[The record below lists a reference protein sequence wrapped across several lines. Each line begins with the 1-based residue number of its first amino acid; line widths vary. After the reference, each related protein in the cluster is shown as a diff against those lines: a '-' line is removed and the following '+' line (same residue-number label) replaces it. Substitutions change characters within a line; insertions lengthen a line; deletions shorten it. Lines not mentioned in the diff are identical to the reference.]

1 MPMQKALYLTL
12 MFTVLLF
19 TSTGFAST
27 FPAPTVSVS
36 TQGEHVDI
44 NWTAVTGATGYNLIY
59 SPAPYTDEASIQ
71 TADMGNQTSFSTDL
85 WEGAAFYVAVT
96 AYVNSDGN
104 MGTSEYSN
112 IILLEIEVPSVVEDA
127 VGDGVLSLPVVS
139 VSSQGLHVDINW
151 TSVENATG
159 YNLVYA
165 PFPYTGE
172 QSIQTTDMGN
182 QTSFSADLW
191 EGAAFYVAVTAY
203 VESNANINTS
213 EYSNILLLEIVD
225 QGAVDADGD
234 GYSVADGDC
243 DDNDSSI
250 HPSATD
256 IPGDGVD
263 QNCDGMDAILA
274 DIAIPFADE
283 NLRQCVEATGLPYDQ
298 IINLSCNQKNIQNLA
313 GIQNLVNIQAVEVDD
328 NSISDL
334 SPVQGMSSLLYFSVC
349 HNQITDLTPLQG
361 LTNLQQLIL
370 IANQIV
376 DLTPLQN
383 LINLQELDL
392 LYNQVSDLS
401 PLQDLIN
408 LRWLW
413 LWDNQITDL
422 MPLQHLTNLQ
432 ELDLM
437 GNRISDLMPLHNLS
451 NLKFLDVSENCITDF
466 TPVSHVPEL
475 YTDPQNT
482 SCY

>member
-1 MPMQKALYLTL
+1 MSFMKT
-12 MFTVLLF
+12 FLLF
-19 TSTGFAST
+19 FSVTLLLFVTSNLACAVDS
-27 FPAPTVSVS
+27 PVVSGV
-36 TQGEHVDI
+36 TQGVHVDI
-44 NWTAVTGATGYNLIY
+44 NWSSVENATGYNLIY
-59 SPAPYTDEASIQ
+59 APAPYTDEASIQ

-85 WEGAAFYVAVT
+85 WEGAAFYVAVS

-104 MGTSEYSN
+104 MRTSEYSN

-127 VGDGVLSLPVVS
+127 VGDGVLSPPVIS
-139 VSSQGLHVDINW
+139 VATQGLHVDINW

-159 YNLVYA
+159 YNFIYA
-165 PFPYTGE
+165 SFPYTGE

-203 VESNANINTS
+203 VESNGNIKTS
-213 EYSNILLLEIVD
+213 ESSNVLMFEIVD

-243 DDNDSSI
+243 DDNDFSI

-401 PLQDLIN
+401 PLQNLIN

-422 MPLQHLTNLQ
+422 TPLQHLANLQ

-437 GNRISDLMPLHNLS
+437 GNRISNLMPLHNLS

-475 YTDPQNT
+475 YTNPQNT